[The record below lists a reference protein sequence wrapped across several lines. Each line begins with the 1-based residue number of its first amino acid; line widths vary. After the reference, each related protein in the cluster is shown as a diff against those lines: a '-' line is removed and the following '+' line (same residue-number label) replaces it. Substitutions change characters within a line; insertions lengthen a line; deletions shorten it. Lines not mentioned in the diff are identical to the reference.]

1 MLLEGERLDP
11 WRLRDLGE
19 RPLGR
24 SDALFR
30 VFEVVDDGSS

>member
-19 RPLGR
+19 RPLDR
-24 SDALFR
+24 SEAPFR
-30 VFEVVDDGSS
+30 VFELVDDGSS